1 MKNCRT
7 ILSIERMRSIGRK
20 AAEKLEKEEIM
31 TRICLLILIAGMAV
45 ACAGPV
51 NLQAERKS
59 LLAAD
64 VRFDEI
70 SGEFGPAD
78 AFSKYLVDD
87 ALRLPR
93 NGPAVSGLKNIV
105 ESLAGEY
112 SLRWIPQDAAVS
124 GNADMGYTWGRWLL
138 TIDTDSGVMERRGK
152 YLNGWVKRNG
162 EWKVLVD
169 IGNQADPLPE

>member
-1 MKNCRT
+1 MARA
-7 ILSIERMRSIGRK
+7 G
-20 AAEKLEKEEIM
+20 
-31 TRICLLILIAGMAV
+31 LLILIAWIIV
-45 ACAGPV
+45 ACAAPV
-51 NLQAERKS
+51 NLQAERRS

-64 VRFDEI
+64 ARFDEL

-87 ALRLPR
+87 ALNLPR
-93 NGPAVSGLKNIV
+93 NGPAVTGLKNIV
-105 ESLAGEY
+105 KSLAGEY

-138 TIDTDSGVMERRGK
+138 RIDTDSGVMERRGK
-152 YLNGWVKRNG
+152 YLNVWVKRNG